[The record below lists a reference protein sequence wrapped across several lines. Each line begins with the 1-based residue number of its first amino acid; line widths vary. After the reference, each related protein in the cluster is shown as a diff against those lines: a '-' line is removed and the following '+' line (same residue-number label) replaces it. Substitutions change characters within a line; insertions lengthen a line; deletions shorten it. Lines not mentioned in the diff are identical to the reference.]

1 MNSHIDI
8 AYLIEFGK
16 SLNRFEFKLKTLL
29 KNIDEGRIDLQ
40 FAHQRLDKIKIM
52 MNVQKEKLCQF

>member
-1 MNSHIDI
+1 MKSNIDI

-16 SLNRFEFKLKTLL
+16 SLNRFEVKLKALL
-29 KNIDEGRIDLQ
+29 KDIDEGRIDFQ

-52 MNVQKEKLCQF
+52 TNVQKEKLCQF